1 MRLSPKAISNLQAH
15 FLDEFGVKLSDEEAQ
30 QIGLKVVRFVY
41 AKELKKRKLVPKPAE
56 AV

>member
-1 MRLSPKAISNLQAH
+1 MRLSPRAIANLQAH